1 MGISIKEITT
11 IIGNLLIYSTA
22 LESAARSGKAYL
34 LNDTPTSLMRP
45 EGLREMA
52 EGLRKIAV
60 RLTDALPDG
69 EVSVGEETV
78 HD

>member
-11 IIGNLLIYSTA
+11 IIGNLLVYSTA

-45 EGLREMA
+45 EGLREMS
-52 EGLRKIAV
+52 EGLRKMATE
-60 RLTDALPDG
+60 LTDALPDG
-69 EVSVGEETV
+69 EVGIGKEETLT
-78 HD
+78 